1 MCYYEYYLLYITV
14 TVLWAIIKLVS
25 LLKCIHLKGERNQLM
40 IWGFTEFITNK
51 KIKNMTFFN
60 ENFARADVKAHLY
73 HIDFKFPT
81 KHAGCHFSLISDV
94 TPSIPI

>member
-1 MCYYEYYLLYITV
+1 
-14 TVLWAIIKLVS
+14 
-25 LLKCIHLKGERNQLM
+25 
-40 IWGFTEFITNK
+40 
-51 KIKNMTFFN
+51 MTFLMKILQG
-60 ENFARADVKAHLY
+60 ADVKAHLY